1 MWRTT
6 LYRSG
11 REIRAGETGGTSETV
26 PTGPAPYTSR
36 RHGPRMSFLRQ
47 ASCLRTEPLA
57 LDGRHEAAVRR
68 ESPESSHLGSRRSPA
83 RVRLHALPQGGQDHQ
98 SLGAAPAQPGRD
110 PTPPPSPPPPR
121 GPPAAPPPP

>member
-47 ASCLRTEPLA
+47 AACLRTEPLA
-57 LDGRHEAAVRR
+57 LDGRHEAAVRP
-68 ESPESSHLGSRRSPA
+68 ETPESAYFGGRRAPA
-83 RVRLHALPQGGQDHQ
+83 RVRLDPPPQGGPKPQGG
-98 SLGAAPAQPGRD
+98 SPR
-110 PTPPPSPPPPR
+110 SPPAGPRPLPLRPPR
-121 GPPAAPPPP
+121 RGAPRTPAA